1 MTGSPNEPRDAAL
14 AERVRAAEQALH
26 DARVEQA
33 RLWDEV
39 MRLRRE
45 RQDVAHFRDRVASM
59 EGSVSWKLTEP
70 LRIVKVLWLKLQYRL
85 DRRRRQR

>member
-1 MTGSPNEPRDAAL
+1 MTGRPDEPHAA
-14 AERVRAAEQALH
+14 APEQALRE
-26 DARVEQA
+26 ARAEQA

-45 RQDVAHFRDRVASM
+45 RQDVAFYRDRVASM

-70 LRIVKVLWLKLQYRL
+70 LRAGKVLWLKLQH
-85 DRRRRQR
+85 RRRLRDRQR